1 MIYTSLAVLALSA
14 SAAVSP
20 LSKLVHLHPH
30 SAQPDTRVSV
40 TLHNDAPMFQ
50 DVKVDGHTY
59 TVWSKQGLTIKAPAG
74 TVVYADSS
82 TGSHRRGEVLVTLTA
97 QVDHQSIDLK

>member
-30 SAQPDTRVSV
+30 SAQMDTRVSV
-40 TLHNDAPMFQ
+40 TLHNDAPVFQ
-50 DVKVDGHTY
+50 DVKIDGHSY
-59 TVWSKQGLTIKAPAG
+59 TVWAHQGLIVKAPAG

-82 TGSHRRGEVLVTLTA
+82 TGAHHRGDVLVTLTA
-97 QVDHQSIDLK
+97 QVNQQSIDLK